1 LIVVIIRISINAHYS
16 GGSSCTSSLGLKTM
30 LEEQPELKLVGEAA
44 DAQDLLMLAIEHP
57 AKSWRGCL
65 RE

>member
-1 LIVVIIRISINAHYS
+1 MRIILADQHAQA
-16 GGSSCTSSLGLKTM
+16 LWGLKTM

-44 DAQDLLMLAIEHP
+44 DAQDLLMLAKEHP